1 MKIIVN
7 LLFIIGQVS
16 GFLLSYPVL
25 LCTRVC
31 VPAKKRPFMPLC
43 DLDRCEAEAC
53 GGTRGFCSPACVGRW
68 GCSFFLVP
76 GFVRQDRGLPG
87 RPLVLSLGEP
97 FSSHAEVFAGF
108 AVSAEL
114 VIPFFLAFGF
124 LTRFAAMV
132 GAIHFAVATYAH
144 LVAWKQP
151 FRTVVLSDTDPSGIG
166 SLCWM
171 LPCLLNYMKFGP
183 GRF

>member
-1 MKIIVN
+1 MRGGGLWRDAW
-7 LLFIIGQVS
+7 LLFARLCWALGLLFLS
-16 GFLLSYPVL
+16 GAGFRKARSG
-25 LCTRVC
+25 
-31 VPAKKRPFMPLC
+31 A
-43 DLDRCEAEAC
+43 A
-53 GGTRGFCSPACVGRW
+53 GTAPMIA
-68 GCSFFLVP
+68 
-76 GFVRQDRGLPG
+76 
-87 RPLVLSLGEP
+87 SLGEP

-171 LPCLLNYMKFGP
+171 LPCLLIMKFGP
-183 GRF
+183 GRFSRSSESRWSWCWIAM